1 MTFVAP
7 NLACGKT
14 RGGSIFR
21 SESVTD
27 EQRSHRQNSAQ
38 PAGRQV
44 FFGQTSLVDPYRST
58 SGYARRS
65 RLVWPRNPL
74 PRTSSYLRLSP
85 LSGDVATVVE
95 HHAGPPGQEP
105 GYSLDVFNAVGETVA
120 VVEQCAN
127 LRFSR

>member
-1 MTFVAP
+1 MTFIAP

-27 EQRSHRQNSAQ
+27 EQRSHRPNSAQ

-44 FFGQTSLVDPYRST
+44 FLGQTSLLAPYRST

-65 RLVWPRNPL
+65 RLAWPKNPL
-74 PRTSSYLRLSP
+74 PRTSSYLPLSP
-85 LSGDVATVVE
+85 LSIQTGESELKTWLSTLPL
-95 HHAGPPGQEP
+95 PP
-105 GYSLDVFNAVGETVA
+105 T
-120 VVEQCAN
+120 N
-127 LRFSR
+127 LP